1 MVRAAACLCTEGGR
15 CDHRGPWRKPRE
27 DAGHCLRLV
36 KRQDASL
43 ILEGLRSSLSLSV
56 LLENLRCPSCW
67 WPGGSWSSSVWE
79 NWLRSSDLMP
89 GHSWPGLHQELL
101 PTPPPPPKS
110 LVSQEPREQPQLCTD
125 LKAVSIFF
133 LAKSFR
139 LSSKTFLSS
148 LKASSMPFLEVL
160 LFGRLHGRGGG
171 APEGCQGHL
180 VEWSQRACVP
190 SLSFHTCRWSY
201 CCEDRVHGISA
212 GFVGKPESPLKP
224 AFVVLWLV
232 WIQTLVETGKW
243 VVRPSDEAHHAKTGS
258 ARGFKGA

>member
-171 APEGCQGHL
+171 RQRGVRATW
-180 VEWSQRACVP
+180 WSGVRGPASPASV
-190 SLSFHTCRWSY
+190 ST
-201 CCEDRVHGISA
+201 RVDGVIA
-212 GFVGKPESPLKP
+212 VKI
-224 AFVVLWLV
+224 VYMV
-232 WIQTLVETGKW
+232 
-243 VVRPSDEAHHAKTGS
+243 S
-258 ARGFKGA
+258 ARGLWGSPRAP